1 MKAMDAKLDE
11 VELVN
16 LLRQRD
22 DMAFTQLVEQY
33 HSSLVRL
40 ARIYLKDP
48 TTAEEVAQ
56 DAWLA
61 VLQGLDRFEG
71 RSSLKTWIFTILTNK
86 AKTRGQRD
94 NRTVSYA
101 DLEEPLQDSRQPTV
115 DPRRF
120 KDPLADKWA
129 NHWAAGA
136 GPVSW
141 AGIPEN
147 VFLSQETMNL
157 IRETIDALPE
167 NQRLVIT
174 LHDRNELSSQEI
186 CNILGISETNQRVL
200 LHRARARVRQV
211 LEDYL
216 QPETNGKRDDV

>member
-1 MKAMDAKLDE
+1 LDE
-11 VELVN
+11 MELVN

-22 DMAFTQLVEQY
+22 EMAFAQLIEQY

-40 ARIYLKDP
+40 ACIYLQDP
-48 TTAEEVAQ
+48 TTSEEVAQ

-86 AKTRGQRD
+86 AKTRSQRD
-94 NRTVSYA
+94 NRTVSYT
-101 DLEEPLQDSRQPTV
+101 DLEEPLQDLGQPTM

-120 KDPLADKWA
+120 KDPLAD

-141 AGIPEN
+141 AGIPED

-157 IRETIDALPE
+157 IREMIDALPE

-174 LHDRNELSSQEI
+174 LHDRDELSSQEI

-200 LHRARARVRQV
+200 LHRARARVRQA
-211 LEDYL
+211 LEDYFEL
-216 QPETNGKRDDV
+216 EH